1 MARVK
6 GGPQTHRRHKKIL
19 KEASGFNQGR
29 RRLYRRAHEAV
40 VKARVYAYR
49 DRRNRKRDMRRL
61 WIQRINA
68 AARLHG
74 MSYSRLVHGLGLA
87 GVALDRKWL
96 ADLAIRDPEGFGAF
110 VAVARGAAP
119 SVAAATSA
127 PVSEPGTAAP

>member
-49 DRRNRKRDMRRL
+49 DRRVRKRDMRRL

-74 MSYSRLVHGLGLA
+74 LQYGRFDHGLAQA
-87 GVALDRKWL
+87 GVTLDRKWL
-96 ADLAIRDPEGFGAF
+96 ADIAVRDPAAF
-110 VAVARGAAP
+110 AAIVEA
-119 SVAAATSA
+119 SQG
-127 PVSEPGTAAP
+127 SEA